1 MWSLFIMTCLESVRL
16 TSHVL
21 HTNRFFFGLYIYPKE
36 ETLPPTTRFWSVD
49 EEEEETTPHVVRV
62 FARPKILWW
71 RVLAADRDSAAL
83 SGKLF
88 YARER

>member
-1 MWSLFIMTCLESVRL
+1 MCVVFIYDMSRECAFDVT
-16 TSHVL
+16 
-21 HTNRFFFGLYIYPKE
+21 HTTHQSFFFGLYIYPKE
-36 ETLPPTTRFWSVD
+36 ETLPPARFWSVD

>member
-1 MWSLFIMTCLESVRL
+1 MWSLFMTCLESVRL
-16 TSHVL
+16 TSHIL

-36 ETLPPTTRFWSVD
+36 ETLPPARFWSVD

-62 FARPKILWW
+62 FARPILWW
-71 RVLAADRDSAAL
+71 RVLAADRDSAAP
-83 SGKLF
+83 GKLF